1 MQELKK
7 QRCFYF
13 PIVRVFW
20 RYFEVKG
27 RSCTAP
33 YVQVLL
39 ILRITRTRAQLLSFN
54 VKINNFAWFVTYLG
68 SFCKKYD
75 LFIFGCGTLGSL
87 CLHDKIRHAEKV
99 GFQAEHLFCMCF
111 FIYDSMSRQ
120 VLSLMEKK
128 TSYTKILLFNSRKL
142 AL

>member
-1 MQELKK
+1 MFLFSDFK
-7 QRCFYF
+7 R
-13 PIVRVFW
+13 FW
-20 RYFEVKG
+20 RYLEVRG

-33 YVQVLL
+33 YAQVLF
-39 ILRITRTRAQLLSFN
+39 ILSVARTRAQLLSFN
-54 VKINNFAWFVTYLG
+54 VKISNFALLVTYLR

-75 LFIFGCGTLGSL
+75 LFIFGFGTLGSL

-120 VLSLMEKK
+120 VLSLMEKR
-128 TSYTKILLFNSRKL
+128 LLTLKFFSSIAESWHCSQNV
-142 AL
+142 